1 MGEVRSY
8 RNSLRQQ
15 DLVHFEVV
23 VRETDLSIGVRRE
36 VFSAALVRRTS
47 ALVRRLRSLLEA
59 YVVIQ
64 PAFLESL
71 LPFEPAPGAPAIAV
85 DMAREARS
93 VGVGPMAAVAGAF
106 AQYTGRFLARHSR
119 DVVVENGGDIY
130 LKTSVRR
137 TVGVYAGKSPFSN
150 RLGIEVQPFQS
161 PLGICTSSGTV
172 GPSLSFGRADA
183 VSILAPSPLLA
194 DAAATAVANRVHG
207 PDDVEAAALFASGLP
222 GITGALVIAGD
233 RMSAWGE
240 VKLVP
245 LDDSAGEW

>member
-8 RNSLRQQ
+8 RSLFRQQ

-36 VFSAALVRRTS
+36 VFSEELVRRTS
-47 ALVRRLRSLLEA
+47 ALVRRLRSLMEA
-59 YVVIQ
+59 YV
-64 PAFLESL
+64 AA
-71 LPFEPAPGAPAIAV
+71 EPGFVAALAPYEPGPGAPAIAV
-85 DMAREARS
+85 DMARAAAA

-137 TVGVYAGKSPFSN
+137 TVGIYAGTSPFSH
-150 RLGIEVQPFQS
+150 RLALEVQPFQS

-183 VSILAPSPLLA
+183 VVILAPSPLVA
-194 DAAATAVANRVHG
+194 DAAATAVGNRVQG
-207 PDDVEAAALFASGLP
+207 PGDVEEAALFAGSLAGVA
-222 GITGALVIAGD
+222 GAVVIAGD
-233 RMSAWGE
+233 RMAAWGE

-245 LDDSAGEW
+245 LDDQAGG